1 MEDINNVKTTESE
14 VNDGAQH
21 QEPDKVNNN
30 PEKTFTQS
38 ELDSIIEK
46 RLAKERNKWEK
57 KIQEEAD
64 EAARLATMSEQEKQ
78 QALFDKRVK
87 DFEEREAAFNQAQEA
102 LMREKM
108 LNETSKQLSNR
119 NLPLDFAEKL
129 MASTAEDTLAN
140 IDAFEKQW
148 QAAIEKAVDSKLKG
162 STPTS
167 PKSKEKP
174 KKNVKNMSFSEF
186 AKHKNN
192 NNN

>member
-1 MEDINNVKTTESE
+1 MEDINNVKTGSE

-21 QEPDKVNNN
+21 QESDKVNN

-57 KIQEEAD
+57 KVKEEAD

-87 DFEEREAAFNQAQEA
+87 DFEEREAEFNAAQEA
-102 LMREKM
+102 LRREKM
-108 LNETSKQLSNR
+108 LNETSRQLSER
-119 NLPLDFAEKL
+119 NLPIDFADKL
-129 MASTAEDTLAN
+129 MADTAEETISN
-140 IDAFEKQW
+140 IEAFEQQW
-148 QAAIEKAVDSKLKG
+148 QEAVAKAVDSKLKG

-167 PKSKEKP
+167 PKSKSKP
-174 KKNVKNMSFSEF
+174 PKNVKDMSFSEYIEYQ
-186 AKHKNN
+186 KNK
-192 NNN
+192 

>member
-1 MEDINNVKTTESE
+1 MEDINNVKTTGSE

-87 DFEEREAAFNQAQEA
+87 DFEEREAEFNAAQEA
-102 LMREKM
+102 LRKEKM
-108 LNETSKQLSNR
+108 LNETSRQLSER
-119 NLPLDFAEKL
+119 NLPINFADKL
-129 MASTAEDTLAN
+129 MADTAEETISN
-140 IDAFEKQW
+140 IEAFEQQW
-148 QAAIEKAVDSKLKG
+148 QEAVAKAVDSKLKG

-167 PKSKEKP
+167 PKSKSKP
-174 KKNVKNMSFSEF
+174 PKNVKDMSFSEYIEYQ
-186 AKHKNN
+186 KNK
-192 NNN
+192 